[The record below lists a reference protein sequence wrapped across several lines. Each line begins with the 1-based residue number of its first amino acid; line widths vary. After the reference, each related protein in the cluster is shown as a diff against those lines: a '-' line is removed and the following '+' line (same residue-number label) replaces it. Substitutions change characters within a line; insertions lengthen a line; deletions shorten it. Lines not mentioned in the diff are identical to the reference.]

1 MVDVLFRGIENVVVV
16 IHEANDAT
24 FSSDVRTTGPE
35 GVRVSAV
42 GRMLMFIAS
51 RNVVCCQ
58 FESITYSIQNELRR
72 VVLPHYTTRV
82 TSQ

>member
-1 MVDVLFRGIENVVVV
+1 MVDVLFRGIENVVV

-42 GRMLMFIAS
+42 GKTD
-51 RNVVCCQ
+51 VH
-58 FESITYSIQNELRR
+58 R
-72 VVLPHYTTRV
+72 VSECSVLSV
-82 TSQ
+82 

>member
-1 MVDVLFRGIENVVVV
+1 MVDVLFRGIENVVV

-42 GRMLMFIAS
+42 GEDKCSSRLGIKFAVRLNAS
-51 RNVVCCQ
+51 L
-58 FESITYSIQNELRR
+58 IPL
-72 VVLPHYTTRV
+72 TTC
-82 TSQ
+82 